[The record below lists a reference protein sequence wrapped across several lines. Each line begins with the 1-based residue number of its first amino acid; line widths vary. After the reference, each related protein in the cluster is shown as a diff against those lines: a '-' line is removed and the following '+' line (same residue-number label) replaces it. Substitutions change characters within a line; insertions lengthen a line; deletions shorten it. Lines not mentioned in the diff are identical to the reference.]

1 MSDIQQDI
9 SKKTITRRDII
20 KAGVLGGLLLPALAA
35 VPVQAAA
42 RLAIPSGAGAMRISF
57 RNQHTGESFNGV
69 YRVGS
74 RYMPEAFEQINT
86 VLRDF
91 RTGDVFPID
100 PRVVDILFAL
110 RQKTGASA
118 PYEVLSGYR
127 SPKTN
132 ALLARNGDGVASNS
146 LHMTGQAIDIRLPG
160 YSTKKLSEAG
170 ASLRAGGVGYYA
182 KSNFVHLD
190 TGQVRRWS

>member
-1 MSDIQQDI
+1 MPQDTQYGT
-9 SKKTITRRDII
+9 SKVLTRRDII
-20 KAGVLGGLLLPALAA
+20 KAGVLGGLLLPAMAA
-35 VPVQAAA
+35 VPVQAA
-42 RLAIPSGAGAMRISF
+42 RLAIPSSAGAMKIAF

-69 YRVGS
+69 YRVGD
-74 RYMPEAFEQINT
+74 RYMPEAFEQINH

-91 RTGDVFPID
+91 RTGEVFPFD
-100 PRVVDILFAL
+100 PRVIDILYSVHE
-110 RQKTGASA
+110 KSGSNE

-132 ALLARNGDGVASNS
+132 ALLARNGDGVAQNS

-160 YSTKKLSEAG
+160 FSTKKLSDLGAG
-170 ASLRAGGVGYYA
+170 LRAGGVGYYR
-182 KSNFVHLD
+182 KSNFVHMD